1 MSGVEGHGKRNN
13 NHRQRGISAM
23 QSEVRV
29 NDART
34 IRPYKHNDSKKIQ
47 MDENND
53 NQKTK
58 SGKKSKGPK
67 GQDA

>member
-1 MSGVEGHGKRNN
+1 MGKETSN

-34 IRPYKHNDSKKIQ
+34 IRPYKHNDSNKIQ

>member
-1 MSGVEGHGKRNN
+1 
-13 NHRQRGISAM
+13 M

-34 IRPYKHNDSKKIQ
+34 IRPYKHNDSNKIQ